1 MEKGRLMA
9 IPRTRAY
16 DGPALFSY
24 GFRPFFLFGAFYG
37 AIAVPLWIL
46 SYLGHL
52 DLPVLYPAMEW
63 HAHEMIYGYLA
74 AIITG
79 FLLTAVPNWT
89 GRLPLNGWPLVLLV
103 TVWLAGRVAVAMSA
117 KLGWAATAVID
128 CAFLVVVAASVLREI
143 VAGKNWSNLKVLILV
158 GVFIAGNV
166 AYHLELHLQG
176 AAPYGRKIGI
186 AAAIMLITVI
196 GGRIVPSFTRNW
208 LARQQSKTLPAP
220 FGKFDM
226 VALAV
231 GLVSLVAWVVA
242 EDSRIAGAALLL
254 AGVLHLA
261 RLVRWQGYRTTRDP
275 LVLILHIAYAFIP
288 AGFIVLAAAAFGLAP
303 PTAGLHV
310 WTVGA
315 IGGMTLAVMTRATL
329 GHTGRALKADRLTC
343 VIYAAIILAAVVRG
357 VAAFAPGLG
366 VHCLA
371 LAAALWSAAFL
382 LFCLGYGRALT
393 SPRVA

>member
-1 MEKGRLMA
+1 MA

-16 DGPALFSY
+16 NGPALFSY
-24 GFRPFFLFGAFYG
+24 GFRPFFLFGALYG
-37 AIAVPLWIL
+37 AFAVPLWIL
-46 SYLGHL
+46 TYLGHL
-52 DLPVLYPAMEW
+52 DLPVLFPAMEW

-74 AIITG
+74 AVITG

-89 GRLPLNGWPLVLLV
+89 GRLPLNGWPLVLLL

-117 KLGWAATAVID
+117 ELGWVATAVVD
-128 CAFLVVVAASVLREI
+128 CAFLAVVAASILREI

-158 GVFIAGNV
+158 GIFIAGNV
-166 AYHLELHLQG
+166 TFHLELHFEG
-176 AAPYGRKIGI
+176 AALYGRKIGV
-186 AAAIMLITVI
+186 AAAIMLITLI

-208 LARQQSKTLPAP
+208 LARQQSKKLPAP
-220 FGKFDM
+220 FGRFDM
-226 VALAV
+226 IALAV

-242 EDSRIAGAALLL
+242 EDSPVTGVALLL
-254 AGVLHLA
+254 AGGLHLA
-261 RLVRWQGYRTTRDP
+261 RLIRWQGYRTTRDP
-275 LVLILHIAYAFIP
+275 LVLILHVAYLFIP
-288 AGFIVLAAAAFGLAP
+288 AGYIVLAASAFGLVP
-303 PTAGLHV
+303 RTAGLHV

-343 VIYAAIILAAVVRG
+343 AIYAAIILAAVVRG
-357 VAAFAPGLG
+357 VAALAPEWG

-371 LAAALWSAAFL
+371 VAAALWSAAFL
-382 LFCLGYGRALT
+382 MFSLGYGRALT